1 MITRRTIAIVGA
13 ASALVIGAGVLLGTG
28 AANGGDGDAPLAGTT
43 LARASAA
50 ALAHAGG
57 GVVTETAR
65 GDDGAAYEVE
75 VRRADGSQ
83 VEVRLGRD
91 FTVIGEET
99 DDDGPAGDEV
109 SEESRGLPQG
119 GEPVTLDPADF
130 STAIDNPYLP
140 MRPGSRWVY
149 RETDT
154 TGRASASWSR

>member
-1 MITRRTIAIVGA
+1 MRSPVRARSI
-13 ASALVIGAGVLLGTG
+13 SAFRI
-28 AANGGDGDAPLAGTT
+28 
-43 LARASAA
+43 
-50 ALAHAGG
+50 
-57 GVVTETAR
+57 AR

-91 FTVIGEET
+91 FTVIGEER

-119 GEPVTLDPADF
+119 SEPVTLDPADF
-130 STAIDNPYLP
+130 TTEIDNPYWP

-154 TGRASASWSR
+154 TGRASASWSRSRARRS